1 MKEADP
7 TVGRYKE
14 WHQAGS
20 ARFYLEDYLPD
31 IEECKFLLLKV
42 VEQAVRDYCSF
53 ADSVE
58 PELID
63 ICKEA
68 RDFIFDDEYFIEWGG
83 RELNLQI
90 IMDILDVDIDWFR
103 KKTRHKLLTKETIE

>member
-1 MKEADP
+1 MEVTDP
-7 TVGRYKE
+7 TIGRYDE

-20 ARFYLEDYLPD
+20 ARFYLENYLPD
-31 IEECKFLLLKV
+31 IEECRFLLLKV
-42 VEQAVRDYCSF
+42 IEQAVRDYVSF
-53 ADSVE
+53 ADSIE

-68 RDFIFDDEYFIEWGG
+68 KDFIFDDEYFIEWGG

-90 IMDILDVDIDWFR
+90 IMDILDIDLAWFR
-103 KKTRHKLLTKETIE
+103 KKTRQKLMQKEVI